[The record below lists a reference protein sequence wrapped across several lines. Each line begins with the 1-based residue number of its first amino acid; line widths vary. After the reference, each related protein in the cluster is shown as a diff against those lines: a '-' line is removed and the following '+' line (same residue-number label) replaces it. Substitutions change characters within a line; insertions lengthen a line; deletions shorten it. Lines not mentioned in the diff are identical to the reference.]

1 MRLIDIFVL
10 NKCGSKKQAKKAIKK
25 GLIQVNNKIVDE
37 DIDITDETVI
47 YDSKILDPHPLKY
60 YIIHKPSG
68 YVCANKDPHDP
79 CLVSLLP
86 DKNLHYVGRL
96 DRDTTGLVIMTNDL
110 KIRKRL
116 TLPEFHIPR
125 TYAFTCLKPLK
136 DITPFKEGITIDG
149 DVKCLPAIVEM
160 TSEYEGIITLEE
172 GRYHEIKKMFL
183 SLNNKITSLHRIMYG
198 DISLGDLE
206 SGTYRILTQ
215 EEINHLKDIT
225 RRSLC
230 NISKK

>member
-25 GLIQVNNKIVDE
+25 GLITVNNTIVDE
-37 DIDITDETVI
+37 DIDINDETVI
-47 YDSKILDPHPLKY
+47 YDSKILDSHPLKY
-60 YIIHKPSG
+60 YIIHKPAG
-68 YVCANKDPHDP
+68 YVCANKDPHDS
-79 CLVSLLP
+79 CLITLLP
-86 DKNLHYVGRL
+86 VDNLHYVGRL

-110 KIRKRL
+110 KLRKRL

-125 TYAFTCLKPLK
+125 TYAFTCLYPLL
-136 DITPFKEGITIDG
+136 DITPFKEGIMIDG
-149 DVKCLPAIVEM
+149 DVKCLPAQVKMI
-160 TSEYEGIITLEE
+160 SENEGTITLEE
-172 GRYHEIKKMFL
+172 GRYHEIKKMFF

-198 DISLGDLE
+198 DISLGDLS
-206 SGTYRILTQ
+206 SGSYRTLTQ

-225 RRSLC
+225 GRELC

>member
-1 MRLIDIFVL
+1 MREERNIECMNLRSQRNQMIQTLYSCRKIEKLLHRDIHFIWL
-10 NKCGSKKQAKKAIKK
+10 AGYEKP
-25 GLIQVNNKIVDE
+25 DF
-37 DIDITDETVI
+37 ITI
-47 YDSKILDPHPLKY
+47 
-60 YIIHKPSG
+60 
-68 YVCANKDPHDP
+68 NRFRNRDP
-79 CLVSLLP
+79 CLITLLP
-86 DKNLHYVGRL
+86 DDNLHYVGRL
-96 DRDTTGLVIMTNDL
+96 DRDTTGLVILTNDL
-110 KIRKRL
+110 KLRKRL

-125 TYAFTCLKPLK
+125 TYAFTCLNPLK

-225 RRSLC
+225 RSS
-230 NISKK
+230 I

>member
-1 MRLIDIFVL
+1 MRVVDIFVL
-10 NKCGSKKQAKKAIKK
+10 NKCGTKKQAKKAIKK
-25 GLIQVNNKIVDE
+25 GLILINNQTIDKDIEVN
-37 DIDITDETVI
+37 DETVI
-47 YDSKILDPHPLKY
+47 YDSQVLDSHPLKY

-68 YVCANKDPHDP
+68 YVCANKDPLDP
-79 CLVSLLP
+79 CLITLLP
-86 DKNLHYVGRL
+86 DNNLHYVGRL

-110 KIRKRL
+110 KLRKKL

-125 TYAFTCLKPLK
+125 TYAFTCLYPLK
-136 DITPFKEGITIDG
+136 DITPFKEGIIIDNN
-149 DVKCLPAIVEM
+149 VKCLPAIVKM
-160 TSEYEGIITLEE
+160 INDNEGTITLEE

-198 DISLGDLE
+198 DITLGDLPR
-206 SGTYRILTQ
+206 GAYRTLTE

>member
-25 GLIQVNNKIVDE
+25 GLILVNNHTIEE

-68 YVCANKDPHDP
+68 YVCANRDPYDP
-79 CLVSLLP
+79 CLISLLP
-86 DKNLHYVGRL
+86 DDNLHYVGRL

-110 KIRKRL
+110 KLRKRL

-125 TYAFTCLKPLK
+125 TYAFTCLYPLK
-136 DITPFKEGITIDG
+136 DIVAFKEGIIIDG
-149 DVKCLPAIVEM
+149 DVKCLPALVEM
-160 TSEYEGIITLEE
+160 KSDHEGMITLEE

-183 SLNNKITSLHRIMYG
+183 SLDNKITSLHRVMYG
-198 DISLGDLE
+198 DISLGDLP
-206 SGTYRILTQ
+206 SGAYRTLTK
-215 EEINHLKDIT
+215 EEINHLKDT
-225 RRSLC
+225 TGSKLC

>member
-10 NKCGSKKQAKKAIKK
+10 NKCGSKKQARKAIKK

-79 CLVSLLP
+79 CLIILLP
-86 DKNLHYVGRL
+86 NENLHYVGRL

-110 KIRKRL
+110 KLRKRL

-183 SLNNKITSLHRIMYG
+183 SLNNKITSLHRITYG

>member
-10 NKCGSKKQAKKAIKK
+10 NKCGSKKQARKAIKK
-25 GLIQVNNKIVDE
+25 GLIQVNNEIVGE

-47 YDSKILDPHPLKY
+47 YDSKILDSHPLKY

-68 YVCANKDPHDP
+68 YVCANKDPYDP
-79 CLVSLLP
+79 CLITLLP
-86 DKNLHYVGRL
+86 DDNLHYVGRL
-96 DRDTTGLVIMTNDL
+96 DRDTTGLVILTNDL
-110 KIRKRL
+110 KLRKRL

-125 TYAFTCLKPLK
+125 TYAFTCLNPLK

-206 SGTYRILTQ
+206 SGTYRTLTQ

-225 RRSLC
+225 RSS
-230 NISKK
+230 I

>member
-1 MRLIDIFVL
+1 
-10 NKCGSKKQAKKAIKK
+10 
-25 GLIQVNNKIVDE
+25 
-37 DIDITDETVI
+37 
-47 YDSKILDPHPLKY
+47 
-60 YIIHKPSG
+60 
-68 YVCANKDPHDP
+68 
-79 CLVSLLP
+79 
-86 DKNLHYVGRL
+86 
-96 DRDTTGLVIMTNDL
+96 MTNDL
-110 KIRKRL
+110 KLRKRL

-160 TSEYEGIITLEE
+160 ISEYEGIITLEE